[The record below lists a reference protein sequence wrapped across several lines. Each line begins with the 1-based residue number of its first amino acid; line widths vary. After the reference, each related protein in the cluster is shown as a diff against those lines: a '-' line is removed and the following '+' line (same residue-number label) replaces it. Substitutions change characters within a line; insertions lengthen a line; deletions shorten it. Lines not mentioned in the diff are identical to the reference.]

1 MPGALDRIATVRGR
15 FSRVMTS
22 TRQYVELVE
31 SQAAQLRSM
40 NQLATLEDEDMEDDT
55 FQDIVKQSTSHA
67 SLVYEDILREEASI
81 KELERRKRT
90 LEERVSGMEKD
101 IGGILR

>member
-1 MPGALDRIATVRGR
+1 
-15 FSRVMTS
+15 
-22 TRQYVELVE
+22 
-31 SQAAQLRSM
+31 M

-55 FQDIVKQSTSHA
+55 FQDIVKQSTNHA